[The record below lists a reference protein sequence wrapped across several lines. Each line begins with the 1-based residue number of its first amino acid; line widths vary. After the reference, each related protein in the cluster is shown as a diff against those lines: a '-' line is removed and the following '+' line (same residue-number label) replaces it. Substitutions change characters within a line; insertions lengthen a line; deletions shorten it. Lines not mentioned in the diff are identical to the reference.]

1 MNNDLLIFTPTYL
14 EKDNIGPLL
23 DQILSL
29 NLPADILVIDDN
41 SPDGTASLVKK
52 YSFINNQI
60 RLIKRNKKKGIG
72 SAHKKG
78 LNYAIA
84 NNYKY
89 LITLDS
95 DFSHKTIYLPQLLQK
110 LKKEN
115 LDIVIGSRF
124 ISKNSLA
131 KWNIIRKTIT
141 HFGHFLTE
149 KILDLPYD
157 SSGALRCYK
166 LKNINKN
173 IITNIKSDDYAF
185 FYESL
190 SLLHLKKMKISEIS
204 IDLPARLHGHSKMR
218 LIDIFNGFIGL
229 FILFFRLKKIKKKI
243 Y

>member
-23 DQILSL
+23 NEILSL

-41 SPDGTASLVKK
+41 SPDNTASVVKK
-52 YSFINNQI
+52 YSHINNKI
-60 RLIKRNKKKGIG
+60 KLIKRNKKKGIG

-78 LNYAIA
+78 LSYAIS

-95 DFSHKTIYLPQLLQK
+95 DFSHKIIYLPQLLNK
-110 LKKEN
+110 LKKGN

-124 ISKNSLA
+124 LDKNSLS
-131 KWNIIRKTIT
+131 KWNLARIIIT
-141 HFGHFLTE
+141 HFGHFLTK
-149 KILDLPYD
+149 KILGLPYD
-157 SSGALRCYK
+157 ASGALRCYR
-166 LKNINKN
+166 LKKINKD
-173 IITNIKSDDYAF
+173 IIKSIKSDDYAF

-190 SLLHLKKMKISEIS
+190 SLLHLKKMKIREIS

-218 LIDIFNGFIGL
+218 LVDIFNGFIGL
-229 FILFFRLKKIKKKI
+229 FILFFRLKKIKNKN
-243 Y
+243 